1 MRKLRQKSELE
12 KSNFRYNILTTCAYF
27 VGIIIIIQLFNLQIV
42 NGAEYRE
49 TSNTRLSREGTIEA
63 ARGSISDRTGTTLVS
78 TELGSSVEM
87 YKTNVDDDILNNSIL
102 LMTNILKQNG
112 DTYINPFPISIN
124 PFGFM
129 FDTEEELAEWR
140 KRYGIPEAASA
151 EEAFYIFRDKYNI
164 KNENPEE
171 ILQILAIRYAITTEG
186 YSTTKTLKISDS
198 ITPESAVQ
206 LQEMGQSLTG
216 VSVVQEPV
224 RKYHTGTLASH
235 IIGYVQRMQKK
246 NLDEF
251 EARGDTHEYEVD
263 DKVGQT
269 GIEYVFEEYLRGE
282 DGIKQ
287 IDMSVDGTITGE
299 YTSQEAIGGANIVL
313 TIDANL
319 QGITERALATN
330 IEKIRTGGFSQVYDA
345 QGGSAVVMNVNTGEI
360 LAMASYP
367 DYNPEYFYNGIS
379 KEIYNSYQPN
389 RNLYFRAISSPYAPG
404 STFKMITAVAALE
417 AGVTDVNE
425 LINDS
430 GHYVLNGVV
439 QTKIPACWYFNT
451 YGRGHGYLNVV
462 GALEKSCNY
471 FFFEVA
477 NRMGID
483 VLEKYAKFYGIG
495 SKTGVELS
503 SEKSGIVA
511 GRTALKDLSGENW
524 TPGHTLNASI
534 GQGINNVTPL
544 QMARYI
550 SMIANGGKK
559 INTTIVKDVI
569 LSNGTYVARSE
580 IEDFVN
586 KKLNISEDV
595 GEDLQISETTT
606 RAVLEGMLSVTDDAG
621 GTAYST
627 FQDFNIRVGGKTGSA
642 EAENNKVHA
651 WFVGFAP
658 FDEPEIAVV
667 VMVENG
673 GHGSYTA
680 EVVRDIISEYF
691 GMNVQSIKEN
701 MTVSS
706 ETESFR

>member
-1 MRKLRQKSELE
+1 MKLLRHKSELE
-12 KSNFRYNILTTCAYF
+12 KSNFRYNMITTCVYLM
-27 VGIIIIIQLFNLQIV
+27 GIIIIVQLFNLQIV

-63 ARGSISDRTGTTLVS
+63 ARGSILDRTGNTLVS
-78 TELGSSVEM
+78 TDMGFSVEM
-87 YKTNVDDDILNNSIL
+87 YKTNVDNSVLNNSIL

-112 DTYINPFPISIN
+112 DIYINPFPICIN
-124 PFGFM
+124 PYGFM
-129 FDTEEELAEWR
+129 FDTEEDLANWR
-140 KRYGIPEAASA
+140 VKYKIPETASA
-151 EEAFYIFRDKYNI
+151 EEAFYLFRDKYEINS
-164 KNENPEE
+164 ENPEE
-171 ILQILAIRYAITTEG
+171 ILQILAIRYAITTQG
-186 YSTTKTLKISDS
+186 YSTTKSIEISSS
-198 ITPESAVQ
+198 ISRESAVQ
-206 LQEMGQSLTG
+206 LQELGQNLTG
-216 VSVVQEPV
+216 VSVVVEPI
-224 RKYHTGTLASH
+224 RQYHTGTLASH
-235 IIGYVQRMQKK
+235 IIGYVQRMQKQ
-246 NLDEF
+246 NLEEF
-251 EARGDTHEYEVD
+251 EARGDTHKYEVD

-282 DGIKQ
+282 DGKKQ

-299 YTSQEAIGGANIVL
+299 YTSQEAIGGANVVL

-319 QGITERALATN
+319 QRITEQALASN
-330 IEKIRTGGFSQVYDA
+330 IDKIRNGGFSQSYDA

-367 DYNPEYFYNGIS
+367 DYNPEYFYTGIS
-379 KEIYNSYQPN
+379 QEQFNEYKNN
-389 RNLYFRAISSPYAPG
+389 KNLNFRAISSAYAPG

-417 AGVTDVNE
+417 SGVTNVNE
-425 LINDS
+425 KINDS
-430 GHYVLNGVV
+430 GYYVLDGVV
-439 QTKIPACWYFNT
+439 QKKIPACWYFNT
-451 YGRGHGYLNVV
+451 YGGGHGYLNVV

-471 FFFEVA
+471 FFYEVA

-495 SKTGVELS
+495 SKTGIELLN
-503 SEKSGIVA
+503 EKSGIVA
-511 GRTALKDLSGENW
+511 GKEKLKETTGETW

-559 INTTIVKDVI
+559 VDTTIIKDVI

-580 IEDFVN
+580 IEEFVN
-586 KKLNISEDV
+586 KKLNITKDDT
-595 GEDLQISETTT
+595 EDLQISETTT
-606 RAVLEGMLSVTDDAG
+606 KAVLEGMLSVTDDAG

-627 FQDFNIRVGGKTGSA
+627 FQNFNIRVGGKTGSA

-658 FDEPEIAVV
+658 YDNPEIAVV

-680 EVVRDIISEYF
+680 EVVRDIIAEYF
-691 GMNVQSIKEN
+691 GMNVQTVTEN
-701 MTVSS
+701 MSASS
-706 ETESFR
+706 EVESFR